1 MATHTYPSPQS
12 PAPGSLPA
20 CGCPAPEWLD
30 PANTLSGC
38 ANCGRAI
45 DPRLC
50 CSGPPTSPHWAAW
63 STERSRLEVALVAAE
78 VVLAEA
84 ERQRRIDQR
93 RKDAGNERS
102 IQRSI
107 DKQRAAVAAGGV
119 WDPKSYPGSRHK
131 TADAEAALAAAA
143 QVQAIV
149 AAIYVL
155 RAECEMCSAAWDR
168 QQERWRIAGLAD
180 PEFVRASELA
190 DEAQEAH
197 ERACSAATYKAHVE
211 ADAARRLALVLAVER
226 ARLAEAT

>member
-1 MATHTYPSPQS
+1 MVTHTYPSPQA
-12 PAPGSLPA
+12 PALESLPA

-30 PANTLSGC
+30 PANALCGC

-63 STERSRLEVALVAAE
+63 STERSRLEVELVAAE
-78 VVLAEA
+78 VTLAEA

-107 DKQRAAVAAGGV
+107 VKQRAAVAAGGV

-131 TADAEAALAAAA
+131 IADAEGVLGAVA

-149 AAIYVL
+149 AAIYAL
-155 RAECEMCSAAWDR
+155 RAECQMCAAAWDR
-168 QQERWRIAGLAD
+168 QQDRWRIASLAD
-180 PEFVRASELA
+180 PEFVRASKLA

-197 ERACSAATYKAHVE
+197 ERAHSTATYKAHVE
-211 ADAARRLALVLAVER
+211 TDAARRLVLVLAVER